1 MGILRE
7 TLTSMQETNSTRS
20 YTMSA
25 PPPYSN
31 SNTNSSTYMGPS
43 ASIEPIHEHEE
54 AHDMGFDSSSSS
66 SSSSSVY
73 SSPSSLGYADNYVEG
88 DVQMFGPEVE
98 RAKRHNS
105 VRLPITRHNEYYARL
120 SDPVV
125 QFPPQFQKQ
134 VNTRHLYTPFRPIL
148 VVANSQNLVE
158 GFQMVYFPEQLGSH
172 DISLSDWQR
181 FLEDI
186 RRAAMPTSSY
196 AYGNRYNRQ
205 YSSSYGQASGEYRG
219 VFYGENDRQHLLG
232 GSSSNGR
239 LSSVLENRL
248 NGIRRGGRNEKDDG
262 LVRLVLKLGAAYID
276 NKSSNNTMHNN
287 NSFNSDDAYHY
298 GDNSIPRTIS
308 SDDYDN
314 LLNFIDRW
322 NIMFFN
328 NRSVHVQIRFPHE
341 VKKEYDHFVR
351 TYSREDARK
360 VRRQAEHDGPDSLK
374 KCRLII
380 TSL

>member
-1 MGILRE
+1 MGLLRD
-7 TLTSMQETNSTRS
+7 TLSSMQETNRTRS
-20 YTMSA
+20 HSMSG
-25 PPPYSN
+25 PPPYS
-31 SNTNSSTYMGPS
+31 SSSSPYVGHS
-43 ASIEPIHEHEE
+43 APIEPIHEQEE
-54 AHDMGFDSSSSS
+54 TNDMVFDSSSLS

-73 SSPSSLGYADNYVEG
+73 SSPSSLGYVDNYVEG
-88 DVQMFGPEVE
+88 DVQIFGPEVE

-105 VRLPITRHNEYYARL
+105 VRLPITKHNEYYGRL

-148 VVANSQNLVE
+148 VVANSPNLVE

-172 DISLSDWQR
+172 DISSSDWQR
-181 FLEDI
+181 FLEDL

-205 YSSSYGQASGEYRG
+205 YNSGYGQSNGEYRG
-219 VFYGENDRQHLLG
+219 VLYGENDRQRMLG
-232 GSSSNGR
+232 GSSNNGR
-239 LSSVLENRL
+239 LSSVLDNRL
-248 NGIRRGGRNEKDDG
+248 NGRRRGGRYEKDDG
-262 LVRLVLKLGAAYID
+262 LVRSVLKLGAAYID
-276 NKSSNNTMHNN
+276 GKSSSNSTYNN
-287 NSFNSDDAYHY
+287 NNLNTDDAYFY
-298 GDNSIPRTIS
+298 AENSIPRTIN

-314 LLNFIDRW
+314 LSSFIDRW
-322 NIMFFN
+322 NMMFFN

-341 VKKEYDHFVR
+341 VKKEYDHFLR
-351 TYSREDARK
+351 TYSREDGRK